1 MIHAVLQWFENSP
14 AVKLLAILIIIV
26 LLLIPSGD
34 IRNIISER
42 ESFQQGAIADIS
54 GKWGEEQTFSGPV
67 LSVPYSVVVDKGK
80 TSEYTAVRYLHL
92 LPETLS
98 IKGAVN
104 PQVRKRGIYKAL
116 LYGSELSFDGTLITN
131 EIAAAIP
138 EASEI
143 HYNDARIS
151 FGVSDPKGIKSAIE
165 IVANDKKYRVEPG
178 TPDYV
183 MFTHGFSVK
192 VPLVQDAPI
201 NFSGKIKLNGS
212 ASLYFVPL
220 ARETAVNIHSAWA
233 SPSFN
238 GSFLPEAHYI
248 DKEGF
253 EASWKVYDF
262 NRSIPQIWV
271 DQWFDASGNSF
282 GFSMIEEVNVYQKTM
297 RSAKYAFMIIAL
309 TFTFFFFFETI
320 KKMKIHPI
328 QYSIVGIA
336 ICVFYTLLLA
346 LSEHI
351 AFGMAY
357 LVSAVAIIS
366 ITVFYFYHL
375 SKSRPATLLF
385 GGVFTSLYVF
395 IYTILNLESHAL
407 LVGSIGVFVALA
419 LVMYYTRNIDWY
431 KPGKSYPAAGGE
443 ELLSGSPPAP

>member
-1 MIHAVLQWFENSP
+1 MLHTVLQWFENSP
-14 AVKLLAILIIIV
+14 AVKLLAILIIV
-26 LLLIPSGD
+26 LLLLIPAND
-34 IRNIISER
+34 IQNIISER
-42 ESFQQGAIADIS
+42 ESFQYGAIADIS

-67 LSVPYSVVVDKGK
+67 LSVPYSVVMDKGK
-80 TSEYTAVRYLHL
+80 TTAYTAVQHLHL
-92 LPETLS
+92 LPEKLNINGEVS
-98 IKGAVN
+98 

-116 LYGSELSFDGTLITN
+116 LYSSELNFEGTLLTDA
-131 EIAAAIP
+131 IADAIP

-165 IVANDKKYRVEPG
+165 IEVNGTKYRVEPG
-178 TPDYV
+178 SPEYV
-183 MFTHGFSVK
+183 KFSNGFSVK
-192 VPLVQDAPI
+192 VPLMQDQPLA
-201 NFSGKIKLNGS
+201 FSGNIKLNGS

-220 ARETAVNIHSAWA
+220 ARETAVNIRSAWP

-238 GSFLPEAHYI
+238 GSFLPETHTVE
-248 DKEGF
+248 KEGF
-253 EASWKVYDF
+253 DATWKVYDF
-262 NRSIPQIWV
+262 NRSIPQIWKE
-271 DQWFDASGNSF
+271 QWFDAGSSSF

-351 AFGMAY
+351 SFGMAY
-357 LVSAVAIIS
+357 LVSALAIIS
-366 ITVFYFYHL
+366 ITTFYFYHL
-375 SKSRPATLLF
+375 SKSRAATLLF
-385 GGVFTSLYVF
+385 GSVFTSLYVF

-407 LVGSIGVFVALA
+407 LVGSIGIFVALA

-431 KPGKSYPAAGGE
+431 KPGKQA
-443 ELLSGSPPAP
+443 SGSESDASGFGVPPAP